1 MTLWAPQNCCHQC
14 LRLHQESFT
23 SCPFEGFKISTWMWP
38 WLLLNSCLSAGAWT
52 MWFCMHALRG
62 ESVFCSP
69 PAVLYTS
76 FAVLK
81 PVILGA
87 HFPSAWLL
95 DGEPS
100 VELGLLTILG
110 EPPWLWLSF
119 CLWAAHPEVWVL
131 TVLFLL
137 LYSSSVVPSLYLWLW
152 EIFYACLQVILVDSC
167 FVNSCNFAV
176 IIGGGEFRVSLLHHL
191 RHTFLTLEFWIFLPS
206 KELLS

>member
-1 MTLWAPQNCCHQC
+1 MSVL
-14 LRLHQESFT
+14 T
-23 SCPFEGFKISTWMWP
+23 SGVLY
-38 WLLLNSCLSAGAWT
+38 LLP
-52 MWFCMHALRG
+52 LRG
-62 ESVFCSP
+62 LQDQHVDVTLAPFKELPQYWVMDYVILHACFKRWVFVFCSP

-87 HFPSAWLL
+87 HSPSAWLL

-100 VELGLLTILG
+100 VTLGLLTSLG
-110 EPPWLWLSF
+110 EPLWLWLSS

-137 LYSSSVVPSLYLWLW
+137 PYSSSVVPSLYLWLW

-191 RHTFLTLEFWIFLPS
+191 SHTFLTLEFWIFLSP